1 MSVRGPVE
9 SFMAEVEYE
18 FNPVT
23 RITTGAVGPPGK
35 RVFYLQ
41 VRKDDLLLTLIVE
54 KQQIQSLAVGVEQFL
69 VELHERFP
77 HLSESHAHYD
87 EDEMMLE
94 EPIDP
99 AFRVGQ
105 LGLAYE
111 ESSDMLVLVAR
122 EIEVEGQEG
131 ASPETEGGGSV
142 ARLWC
147 TRSQLRAMCHWG
159 LEIASRGRK
168 ICGNC
173 GQPIDPEGHF
183 CPKRNG
189 HKH

>member
-1 MSVRGPVE
+1 MPSR
-9 SFMAEVEYE
+9 EYE
-18 FNPVT
+18 LRPVDS
-23 RITTGAVGPPGK
+23 ITTGAIGPPGK

-41 VRKDDLLLTLIVE
+41 ARKDEELVTLIVE
-54 KQQIQSLAVGVEQFL
+54 KSQVQSLAVGLEQFL
-69 VELHERFP
+69 ADLEKRFP
-77 HLSESHAHYD
+77 DLPAASGEFSER
-87 EDEMMLE
+87 EMKLE
-94 EPIDP
+94 KPIDP

-105 LGLAYE
+105 IGLGYDE
-111 ESSDMLVLVAR
+111 DSDLMVLVAR
-122 EIEVEGQEG
+122 EIQAEGDDPDE
-131 ASPETEGGGSV
+131 AAI
-142 ARLWC
+142 ARFWS
-147 TRSQLRAMCHWG
+147 TRTQIRAMTLWG